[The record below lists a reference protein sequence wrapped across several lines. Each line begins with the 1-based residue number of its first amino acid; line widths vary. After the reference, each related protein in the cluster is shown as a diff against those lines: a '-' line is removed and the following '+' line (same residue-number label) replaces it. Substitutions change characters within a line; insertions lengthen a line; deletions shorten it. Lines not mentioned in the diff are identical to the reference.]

1 MRTTVADV
9 MTSPVRIVTPAT
21 SLRELAAL
29 LRSGG
34 FSALPVVDPAGRVVG
49 LVSEADILVR
59 DGRAPA
65 EADTSRSWGER
76 KARWKRTGT
85 VAWQVM
91 SRPVVT
97 VGPAEPIAEAAR
109 LMHRH
114 GVKRLPV
121 TDADGRLV
129 GVASRGDLLKV
140 FLRPDH
146 EMRREVVEQLD
157 EAASPRD
164 AVRVAVR
171 DGVVVLEGEVAGED
185 RARLLAEAAGQVDG
199 WWRCA
204 AAW

>member
-1 MRTTVADV
+1 
-9 MTSPVRIVTPAT
+9 
-21 SLRELAAL
+21 
-29 LRSGG
+29 
-34 FSALPVVDPAGRVVG
+34 
-49 LVSEADILVR
+49 
-59 DGRAPA
+59 
-65 EADTSRSWGER
+65 
-76 KARWKRTGT
+76 
-85 VAWQVM
+85 
-91 SRPVVT
+91 
-97 VGPAEPIAEAAR
+97 
-109 LMHRH
+109 MHRH